1 MASNNIKVT
10 MILPGYV
17 KTNISKNAL
26 AAEAGKSFGKTD
38 KNIEKGMEVEAFAV
52 EAVKAIYRKENEAQ
66 ISRSIIVPIGIQLRN
81 LCPDL
86 AFSALVWNSK
96 NQSKA
101 VKEAK
106 SEWNKS
112 TV

>member
-1 MASNNIKVT
+1 MALHNIKVT
-10 MILPGYV
+10 TILPGYV

-38 KNIEKGMEVEAFAV
+38 TNIEKGMEVEAFAV
-52 EAVKAIYRKENEAQ
+52 QAVRAIYTGQNEAQ
-66 ISRSIIVPIGIQLRN
+66 ISKSFIVPLGIQLRN

-86 AFSALVWNSK
+86 AFFALKMNSK

-106 SEWNKS
+106 
-112 TV
+112 T

>member
-17 KTNISKNAL
+17 KTNISKNAF

-38 KNIEKGMEVEAFAV
+38 TNIEKGMDVNVFAS
-52 EAVKAIYRKENEAQ
+52 EAVKAIYRGENETQ
-66 ISRSIIVPIGIQLRN
+66 ISKSWLLPLSIQMRN

-86 AFSALVWNSK
+86 TFYGLIWNSK

-101 VKEAK
+101 VK
-106 SEWNKS
+106 
-112 TV
+112 